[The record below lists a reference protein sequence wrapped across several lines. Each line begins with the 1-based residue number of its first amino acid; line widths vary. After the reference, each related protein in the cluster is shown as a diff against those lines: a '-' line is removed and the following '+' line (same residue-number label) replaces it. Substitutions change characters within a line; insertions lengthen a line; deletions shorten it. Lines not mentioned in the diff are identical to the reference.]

1 MCYNLAN
8 TGHSPNAVSM
18 LVHRRW
24 PNIETSLSE
33 CPVFVGNKITTWMH
47 FVFLVSVVGVRL
59 PGREQRV
66 KEPFMTDLSALCK
79 KIAAEIYSLY
89 SDKPLALFG
98 HR

>member
-1 MCYNLAN
+1 
-8 TGHSPNAVSM
+8 
-18 LVHRRW
+18 
-24 PNIETSLSE
+24 
-33 CPVFVGNKITTWMH
+33 MH

-66 KEPFMTDLSALCK
+66 KEPFMTDLSAVCK